1 MELLSLWGLKL
12 GTPEP
17 APAEQ
22 QKACDRAATKSPPPS
37 SSGAENAWYM
47 QPSSCGASLLILR
60 AVRGWYS
67 HYHSH
72 FTDDKTEAQRKVKAL
87 AEDLPAGQLWSWGL
101 LPCCSCL
108 GAHTTFIYAFICLRS
123 WGYLFFNL
131 SHSIKFTKCF
141 LIASLYSVFSFM
153 CAWKRPRLGKEGP
166 CQTPVLPQL
175 AWALPGPLATFP
187 GGRASG
193 PPAACPAPDR
203 LCLPRAALAQ

>member
-1 MELLSLWGLKL
+1 MAVL
-12 GTPEP
+12 GGR
-17 APAEQ
+17 
-22 QKACDRAATKSPPPS
+22 CYYR
-37 SSGAENAWYM
+37 
-47 QPSSCGASLLILR
+47 
-60 AVRGWYS
+60 
-67 HYHSH
+67 SH

-87 AEDLPAGQLWSWGL
+87 AEDLSAGQLWSWGL

-141 LIASLYSVFSFM
+141 FIAFLYSVFSFM

-166 CQTPVLPQL
+166 CQTLVLPQL

-203 LCLPRAALAQ
+203 LCLSRAALAQ

>member
-72 FTDDKTEAQRKVKAL
+72 FTDDKTEAQSCWT
-87 AEDLPAGQLWSWGL
+87 PNPGL
-101 LPCCSCL
+101 LYSIPTVLSQGWSPAFSPL
-108 GAHTTFIYAFICLRS
+108 VFFTTLLP
-123 WGYLFFNL
+123 G
-131 SHSIKFTKCF
+131 
-141 LIASLYSVFSFM
+141 
-153 CAWKRPRLGKEGP
+153 
-166 CQTPVLPQL
+166 VLPPL
-175 AWALPGPLATFP
+175 YLHFFTSALIPKSPLTVMK
-187 GGRASG
+187 SH
-193 PPAACPAPDR
+193 
-203 LCLPRAALAQ
+203 QY